1 MAAQRICITGLG
13 AVTPYGQGAERLWAA
28 LLEGRDAIADLA
40 LFETSDCLFRRGG
53 EVPAPVA
60 DALRALECCAFDL
73 VVVGVEAQRPTQL
86 AILPHLRV
94 QAPELPVLVVGR
106 DLPEPTVERARRYQA
121 HEVIEL
127 PARAADLRDLV
138 AHLAL
143 HYLAVAPAV

>member
-1 MAAQRICITGLG
+1 MHSTRPAS
-13 AVTPYGQGAERLWAA
+13 TPYAVSYDDVRCPAQVLVVDRVNGPANVLVDTVS
-28 LLEGRDAIADLA
+28 LLLGPGVSV
-40 LFETSDCLFRRGG
+40 TSVSDH
-53 EVPAPVA
+53 A